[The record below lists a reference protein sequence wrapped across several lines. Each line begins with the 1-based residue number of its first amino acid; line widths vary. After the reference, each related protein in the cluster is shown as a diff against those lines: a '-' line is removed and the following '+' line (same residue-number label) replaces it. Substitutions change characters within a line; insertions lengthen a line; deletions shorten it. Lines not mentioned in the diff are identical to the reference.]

1 MGEKGMM
8 GSLEKIFF
16 HRYLCFCFTPDTAGN
31 LPDRDEDPSHPED
44 HKGQRG
50 SVKGGSDPAG

>member
-1 MGEKGMM
+1 MM